1 MQVAA
6 GKLLVKKSKFYS
18 HLYQLASPKD
28 INRIIEDHKNKYSN
42 ANHHCYA
49 LYYLDETNGCI
60 KDFQH
65 DGEVGQPGK
74 ILLRLLEQHQLSQH
88 ALVVSRVFGGI
99 KLGIGGVSRAFR
111 KAGAHTI
118 ALTKRE

>member
-1 MQVAA
+1 MIQVAA
-6 GKLLVKKSKFYS
+6 GKLLVKKSKFYA
-18 HLYQLASPKD
+18 HLYQLSSPRD
-28 INRIIEDHKNKYSN
+28 IEIIMTDHKNKYSN
-42 ANHHCYA
+42 ANHHCYG
-49 LYYLDETNGCI
+49 LYYLDKSNMCV

-99 KLGIGGVSRAFR
+99 KLGVGGVSRAFR
-111 KAGAHTI
+111 KAGANTI
-118 ALTKRE
+118 ALTK